1 MADSSDSSQDS
12 RTELASLKEQMA
24 EMFRILK
31 TLQSEKE
38 KTATAGP
45 QPHSGSGSPSLGD
58 GTGQPHESHDTNA
71 RQPNANH
78 QANGR
83 YNHDG
88 TQRTPLGSNTPNTE
102 KEEEKWSSI
111 EERLRAIEGTHCVD
125 LKNAFEMCLV
135 PDVVLPPK
143 FKVPEFEK
151 YNGTTCPKSHL
162 HMYARKMSAY
172 HGNDKLLIHCFQ
184 DSLVGVAMNWY
195 IRLEKTQIR
204 TFLDLSNAFIRQY
217 KYNEDAAPD
226 RTQLQSMCKKPSE
239 NFREYVQRSVTTNF
253 NALIKVGEK
262 IEGGIKSGKIS
273 DEGSGSNK
281 KPTFMK
287 KKEAETHFIDAEPKK
302 FQSRN
307 NNQNNQRAP
316 SRFAQNHNQNQTQNQ
331 TTPNPPHLNNHLHQ
345 PRQGYTHYP
354 RNNNY
359 NQQEKR
365 APVFDPIPITYTELF
380 AYLLGQGM
388 ITPVPGRVYENPG
401 PWHNEN
407 VNCAYHSGAAGHLV
421 EDCRAFKYRVQ
432 DLINAKRI
440 DFRETR
446 PNITGNPLP
455 NHGNQGVNA
464 ILEESKVVITS
475 KVDDIKMP
483 MSFIFRE
490 MCRQGLAEVVV
501 QESDSKDKNSCE
513 MHGRAGHSLEDC
525 KEFRLLLQKMMDL
538 KLIAISGG
546 SQCYGINVLEG
557 HQNKVPV
564 FVRTYEPVINPPGGV
579 QTYFNQHQWEPFI
592 RKMEPVIARGQS
604 PFPYESDKA
613 VPWVYKEEP
622 MGNPSLVTNIA
633 GSSRITRS
641 GRIYVP
647 PEIERGPSG
656 ATKDKNKEKVPEPT
670 EEEVE
675 VALPEGVSNEE
686 ACEFLRF
693 IKQSEYKVVDQLNKT
708 PARISLLSLLMS
720 SEAHRNMLLK
730 VLNQAHVNHDI
741 TTDRFG
747 GIVNN
752 IIADNYISFCDQ
764 ELPPE
769 GTGHVRPLHISVM
782 CNDCVIGKVLL
793 DNGSSLN
800 VMTKQTFSRLPV
812 DASCLRGSSM
822 IVKGFD
828 GSRRDVMGEMELPIK
843 IGPCTFNILFHVMDI
858 NPTYS
863 CLLGRPWIHS
873 SGAIPSTLH
882 QKVKFVVDGRLIT
895 VSGEEDVMVSQPF
908 DTRYVEVTEEAL
920 ETSFQG
926 LEIADTTFMI
936 EDAPKLN
943 LCPSDASIVVTNMM
957 IREGYQPGRGLG
969 RYEQGR
975 KEVLI
980 PKVNKGRYG
989 LGYKPTHE
997 DGLQA
1002 IGGRK
1007 SGHGARLGRVINE
1020 VVAKLPIPHIS
1031 QSFVSSSTKMS
1042 GMVAIIEEEG
1052 MEEVSRF
1059 VYMCPP
1065 GTRLRNWKEEAHA
1078 SVSLELK

>member
-1 MADSSDSSQDS
+1 
-12 RTELASLKEQMA
+12 
-24 EMFRILK
+24 
-31 TLQSEKE
+31 
-38 KTATAGP
+38 
-45 QPHSGSGSPSLGD
+45 
-58 GTGQPHESHDTNA
+58 
-71 RQPNANH
+71 
-78 QANGR
+78 
-83 YNHDG
+83 
-88 TQRTPLGSNTPNTE
+88 
-102 KEEEKWSSI
+102 
-111 EERLRAIEGTHCVD
+111 
-125 LKNAFEMCLV
+125 
-135 PDVVLPPK
+135 
-143 FKVPEFEK
+143 
-151 YNGTTCPKSHL
+151 
-162 HMYARKMSAY
+162 
-172 HGNDKLLIHCFQ
+172 
-184 DSLVGVAMNWY
+184 
-195 IRLEKTQIR
+195 
-204 TFLDLSNAFIRQY
+204 
-217 KYNEDAAPD
+217 
-226 RTQLQSMCKKPSE
+226 
-239 NFREYVQRSVTTNF
+239 
-253 NALIKVGEK
+253 
-262 IEGGIKSGKIS
+262 
-273 DEGSGSNK
+273 
-281 KPTFMK
+281 MK

-307 NNQNNQRAP
+307 NNQNNHRAP
-316 SRFAQNHNQNQTQNQ
+316 SRFAQNHNQSQNQ
-331 TTPNPPHLNNHLHQ
+331 THNRTTHNPPHPNNNIHQ

-359 NQQEKR
+359 NQQERR
-365 APVFDPIPITYTELF
+365 APVFDQIPITYTELF

-407 VNCAYHSGAAGHLV
+407 VNYAYHSGATGHLV

-464 ILEESKVVITS
+464 ILEESKVVIVG
-475 KVDDIKMP
+475 KVDDVKMP

-501 QESDSKDKNSCE
+501 QELDKSDIKSCE
-513 MHGRAGHSLEDC
+513 MHGRVGHSLKDC

-538 KLIAISGG
+538 KLIATGG
-546 SQCYGINVLEG
+546 RSQCYGINVLEK
-557 HQNKVPV
+557 HQNEVPV
-564 FVRTYEPVINPPGGV
+564 FIRTYEPVINPPGGV
-579 QTYFNQHQWEPFI
+579 QTYCNQHQWESFI
-592 RKMEPVIARGQS
+592 RQMEPVITGEQG
-604 PFPYESDKA
+604 PPYESDKA

-622 MGNPSLVTNIA
+622 MGNPSIVTNIA

-641 GRIYVP
+641 GCIYVP
-647 PEIERGPSG
+647 PEIEMGPYG

-752 IIADNYISFCDQ
+752 IVADNYISFCDQ

-769 GTGHVRPLHISVM
+769 GIGHVRPLHISVM
-782 CNDCVIGKVLL
+782 YNDCVIGKVLI

-800 VMTKQTFSRLPV
+800 VTTKQTFSRLPV
-812 DASCLRGSSM
+812 DASFLWASSM

-873 SGAIPSTLH
+873 SGEIPSILH
-882 QKVKFVVDGRLIT
+882 QKVKFIVDGRLIT

-908 DTRYVEVTEEAL
+908 DTSYVEVTEEAL

-926 LEIADTTFMI
+926 LEIVDATFMI
-936 EDAPKLN
+936 EGAPKLN
-943 LCPSDASIVVTNMM
+943 IYPLDASLVVANMM
-957 IREGYQPGRGLG
+957 IREGYRLGRGLG
-969 RYEQGR
+969 RYGQGC
-975 KEVLI
+975 KEILI
-980 PKVNKGRYG
+980 PKANKGRYD
-989 LGYKPTHE
+989 LGYTPTCE
-997 DGLQA
+997 DKLQT
-1002 IGGRK
+1002 IGAKK
-1007 SGHGARLGRVINE
+1007 SGRVARLGHVRNE

-1031 QSFVSSSTKMS
+1031 QSFVSSSSRIS
-1042 GMVAIIEEEG
+1042 GMVAILEEEG
-1052 MEEVSRF
+1052 VEEESGF
-1059 VYMCPP
+1059 TYMCPP
-1065 GTRLRNWKEEAHA
+1065 GTRLKNWREEAHA
-1078 SVSLELK
+1078 SVSLEPKSNSVSESEGHASEPSSRSDQPINQVEDDSDDEWEAPLELLRLVEQEAK